1 MTHPATCR
9 VVYSG
14 PDPVELVDG
23 TLCEPGVPIDV
34 PWAAA
39 HGTPAVHGPD
49 GELVHAGED
58 GLLARP
64 DFTAAEKPA
73 KSKPAPS
80 GDNHPEEG

>member
-1 MTHPATCR
+1 
-9 VVYSG
+9 V
-14 PDPVELVDG
+14 
-23 TLCEPGVPIDV
+23 
-34 PWAAA
+34 AAA

-73 KSKPAPS
+73 KTKPAPS